1 MHQTRPCAEG
11 VKGSM
16 TAVLY
21 SFIYL
26 GVLAFLIGSIARAV
40 RYARTPTHLRWEL
53 YPVPHEEAKRAEH
66 GGSYFEE
73 SDWWT
78 KSTNF
83 SLWGELK
90 AMVPEM
96 AFLKGLWEFNR
107 PMWLRSF
114 PFHFGLYL
122 VAVSIALVLLT
133 AMVSLVAPSLMAAP
147 VAAALHY
154 LYTSVGL
161 LGAVLVVAGAL
172 GLLVKRLT
180 DDKLKNYTAPGDLFN
195 LLFFIATFGLLIA
208 GYALRPPGSPGALKL
223 AVGVLTFD
231 TTLQAPPLMS
241 AGLIIGAVLAAYIPL
256 THMSHFVGKYFTYH
270 SVRWDDQPAVKSE
283 KLRRRVAEY
292 LTYRP
297 TWAASHVGANGTKTW
312 AEIATTNPAQEARK

>member
-1 MHQTRPCAEG
+1 
-11 VKGSM
+11 M
-16 TAVLY
+16 TAILY

-26 GVLAFLIGSIARAV
+26 GALAFLIGSISRAV
-40 RYARTPTHLRWEL
+40 RYAKTPTHLRWEL
-53 YPVPHEEAKRAEH
+53 YPVPHEEPERAEH
-66 GGSYFEE
+66 GGSYFEV

-78 KSTNF
+78 KSTHF

-90 AMVPEM
+90 AMLPEM

-122 VAVSIALVLLT
+122 VAASAALVLAAAL
-133 AMVSLVAPSLMAAP
+133 ASLLAPSLMMGPFA
-147 VAAALHY
+147 VALHH
-154 LYTSVGL
+154 LYTVSGL
-161 LGAVLVVAGAL
+161 IGAVLVIAGAL

-180 DDKLKNYTAPGDLFN
+180 DEKLKNYTAPGDFFN
-195 LLFFIATFGLLIA
+195 LLFFTATFGLLIA
-208 GYALRPPGSPGALKL
+208 GYALRPPGSPGALNL

-241 AGLIIGAVLAAYIPL
+241 TGLILAAALAAYIPL

-270 SVRWDDQPAVKSE
+270 SIRWDDRPAVKNE
-283 KLRRRVAEY
+283 KLRRRIAEY

-297 TWAASHVGANGTKTW
+297 TWAARHVGADGTKTW
-312 AEIATTNPAQEARK
+312 AEIATANPAQEVRK

>member
-1 MHQTRPCAEG
+1 
-11 VKGSM
+11 M
-16 TAVLY
+16 TAILY

-26 GVLAFLIGSIARAV
+26 GVLAFLIGSISRAV
-40 RYARTPTHLRWEL
+40 RYAKTPTHLRWEL
-53 YPVPHEEAKRAEH
+53 YPVPHEGPERAEH
-66 GGSYFEE
+66 GGSYFEV

-78 KSTNF
+78 VSPHF

-122 VAVSIALVLLT
+122 VAASAAVV
-133 AMVSLVAPSLMAAP
+133 LVAVLITLLAPGLMVGTIG
-147 VAAALHY
+147 VALRFFCRI
-154 LYTSVGL
+154 SGL
-161 LGAVLVVAGAL
+161 LGAVLVVAGAI
-172 GLLVKRLT
+172 GLLAKRLS
-180 DDKLKNYTAPGDLFN
+180 DENLKNYTAPGDVFN

-208 GYALRPPGSPGALKL
+208 GYALRPPGSPGALAL
-223 AVGVLTFD
+223 AVGLLTLD
-231 TTLQAPPLMS
+231 TTLQAPPLLS
-241 AGLIIGAVLAAYIPL
+241 AGLILAAALAAYIPQ

-270 SVRWDDQPAVKSE
+270 SVRWDDQPSVNNE

-297 TWAASHVGANGTKTW
+297 TWSAPHLGANGTKTW
-312 AEIATTNPAQEARK
+312 AEIATANPAQEMRK